1 MTRYCPDCQTDD
13 FMISLVPPFER
24 ESRHASLRQQFCTLV
39 IAVATDKC
47 FEAPRNFGWA
57 RRSR

>member
-1 MTRYCPDCQTDD
+1 
-13 FMISLVPPFER
+13 MISLVPPFER